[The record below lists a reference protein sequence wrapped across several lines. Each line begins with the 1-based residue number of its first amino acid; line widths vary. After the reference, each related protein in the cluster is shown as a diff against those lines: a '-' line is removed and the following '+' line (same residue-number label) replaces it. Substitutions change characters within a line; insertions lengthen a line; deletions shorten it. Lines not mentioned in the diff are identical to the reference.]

1 MLPIESP
8 QPQSQLSRLLSSSEE
23 LNMTNVDRRFRE
35 GEGDHERI
43 NFLTYLRGSQES
55 LILSTSPS
63 GQNSSP
69 EQLQKLPGPSGVRS
83 LLNHKPSLCIDTRGV
98 RITST
103 LTNPTEIPYK
113 ELLTYLRATP
123 LSPVSEESI
132 IVSPRS
138 IPSSPVSYTAQAIIR
153 SPLMSP
159 ATRSF
164 ASPIQSVHGSRVS
177 SREASSV
184 DLPSSPES
192 AWGPIYSPS
201 LEKRSFKDASF
212 CFPDWL
218 MKDEDM
224 QKERL
229 YDESEGLTWGG
240 FDSNGN

>member
-1 MLPIESP
+1 
-8 QPQSQLSRLLSSSEE
+8 
-23 LNMTNVDRRFRE
+23 MTNVGLRSKE
-35 GEGDHERI
+35 EEGDREHVD
-43 NFLTYLRGSQES
+43 FLSYLRESQES

-63 GQNSSP
+63 SQSSSP
-69 EQLQKLPGPSGVRS
+69 ERLQKLPGPSGVGS
-83 LLNHKPSLCIDTRGV
+83 SLNHKPSLSIDIRGV
-98 RITST
+98 RINPAPTSS
-103 LTNPTEIPYK
+103 TESPHR

-164 ASPIQSVHGSRVS
+164 ASPIQSSHGSHVTS
-177 SREASSV
+177 CEASSV

-201 LEKRSFKDASF
+201 LEKRSFKDGSF

-229 YDESEGLTWGG
+229 YGELEGLTSGG
-240 FDSNGN
+240 FDSNGNP